1 MSVVTGHVRLL
12 RTLLCAPHRSRYRN
26 VSHVSLLGPISARPL
41 RVLIVDDE
49 PANLRVLASYLRDGK
64 LEPTTASNGHQAL
77 ALFPSL
83 APDLVLLDLMM
94 PVIGGLEVL
103 ERMREDPELGETPIV
118 MMTGFSDRELRVRA
132 FEHGADDVLEKPLDP
147 DVLLARIGTLLRLKV
162 SRDDLKASH
171 AALTRQNEELER
183 AQREQ
188 RELTEFIV
196 HDLKGPLTGIV
207 ANTEWVYEQLSRSDI
222 GYLSAL
228 EDVLSS
234 ASRLRTMINDL
245 MAVSQ
250 LERGTFPV
258 RRSSVVMGPLL
269 QRVTRDF
276 SRAAELRQIKLS
288 APPSLD
294 VAVELDVDLIQR
306 VIGNILENSLR
317 YTPEHG
323 RVAVDAHVEELLE
336 IEIKNS
342 GPAIPKIERDLIFEK
357 FRRGSGAGLANG
369 NAGLGLYF
377 CKRAVEAHGGHI
389 EVVETPDYPTCFLIR
404 LPAA

>member
-1 MSVVTGHVRLL
+1 
-12 RTLLCAPHRSRYRN
+12 
-26 VSHVSLLGPISARPL
+26 VSLIGPIATRPL

-49 PANLRVLASYLRDGK
+49 PANLRALSGYLQDTELESSTARD
-64 LEPTTASNGHQAL
+64 GHQAL
-77 ALFPSL
+77 AMFGAL
-83 APDLVLLDLMM
+83 APDLVLLDCMM
-94 PVIGGLEVL
+94 PEMDGIEVL
-103 ERMREDPELGETPIV
+103 RRIRRHATLGETPVVI
-118 MMTGFSDRELRVRA
+118 MTGFPDQRLRVSA

-147 DVLLARIGTLLRLKV
+147 DVLLARLGTLLRLKV
-162 SRDDLKASH
+162 SRDELKASH
-171 AALTRQNEELER
+171 AELTRQNQELER

-207 ANTEWVYEQLSRSDI
+207 ANTEWVYEQLAGSDT

-228 EDVLSS
+228 EDVLES
-234 ASRLRTMINDL
+234 ASRLRAMVNDL

-250 LERGTFPV
+250 LELGTFPV
-258 RRSSVVMGPLL
+258 RRSSVIMGPLL

-276 SRAAELRQIKLS
+276 SRAAELRQIEL
-288 APPSLD
+288 APPPNLD
-294 VAVELDVDLIQR
+294 VEVAVDVDLIQR
-306 VIGNILENSLR
+306 VICNILENSLR

-323 RVAVDAHVEELLE
+323 RVAVEAHVARELE

-342 GPAIPKIERDLIFEK
+342 GPPIPKLERDLIFEK
-357 FRRGSGAGLANG
+357 FRRGSGAGLAHG

>member
-1 MSVVTGHVRLL
+1 MFVT
-12 RTLLCAPHRSRYRN
+12 
-26 VSHVSLLGPISARPL
+26 
-41 RVLIVDDE
+41 
-49 PANLRVLASYLRDGK
+49 
-64 LEPTTASNGHQAL
+64 
-77 ALFPSL
+77 L
-83 APDLVLLDLMM
+83 APDLVLLDCMM
-94 PVIGGLEVL
+94 PEMDGLEVL
-103 ERMREDPELGETPIV
+103 RRIRRHATLGETPVVI
-118 MMTGFSDRELRVRA
+118 MTSFPDQRLRVSA

-147 DVLLARIGTLLRLKV
+147 DVLLARLGTLLRLKV
-162 SRDDLKASH
+162 SRDELKASH
-171 AALTRQNEELER
+171 AELTRQNQELER

-207 ANTEWVYEQLSRSDI
+207 ANTEWVYEQLAGSDT

-228 EDVLSS
+228 EDVLES
-234 ASRLRTMINDL
+234 ASRLRAMVNDL

-250 LERGTFPV
+250 LELGTFPV
-258 RRSSVVMGPLL
+258 HRSSVIMGPLL

-276 SRAAELRQIKLS
+276 SRAAELRQIEL
-288 APPSLD
+288 AQPPNLD
-294 VAVELDVDLIQR
+294 VEVAVDVDLIQR
-306 VIGNILENSLR
+306 VICNILENSLR

-323 RVAVDAHVEELLE
+323 RVAVEAHVAGELE

-342 GPAIPKIERDLIFEK
+342 GPPIPKLERDLIFEK
-357 FRRGSGAGLANG
+357 FRRGSGAGLAHG